1 MNNTPESMR
10 PNCRGTVDPDSWVRG
25 QAPGPLADG
34 RRRAAWKLPLFILLL
49 FASASLGCGGGTA
62 LLETPTSTVKVTP
75 TAASDPQADR
85 LLKSSDPMDASVIRV
100 IEEAQS
106 AHPCDLTPWD
116 SECVEDY
123 QREKLAGADQ
133 VVMEDSDTVT
143 VAALTSRLQQLLPS
157 VVRVSTGN
165 SAGTGVIAHTRGNIG
180 YVVTNHH
187 VVEDASSVEVTVG
200 QTNRYNG
207 EILGFDQVR
216 DLAVLKICCG
226 EFMPARF
233 GDVTSVGPGTEV
245 IAIGFARDI
254 PGSPSLSRGIISAMR
269 YDPGVQSEVIQTDAA
284 INPGNSGGPLASLG
298 GEVLGLVTFKF
309 DQAEGLGFAISSDAV
324 LQQMPALW
332 GGEADVPAVPAQVP
346 VVDPALSDD
355 ELEARIREALEEIV
369 PIPTPAASL
378 APVPVPNAQPI
389 PSISPTLTEIPLSH
403 PCALETIES
412 AEDMAITYEK
422 FLAAEGM
429 VNYSPLAQ
437 EALRIRVVDA
447 AGSYT
452 IAFLNDPMAY
462 NSFRDYLIAIGIE
475 GAIGLD
481 SKSQLESLRRRGL
494 LPERRTSLVEYGEAR
509 ASDPCTAARIRV
521 FTDDDVMTLL
531 ALSVNGGG
539 INRYASDAVLTSLVR
554 FRFHDP
560 SAPLIYWIL
569 ENQVN

>member
-1 MNNTPESMR
+1 MTGNNLPSIK
-10 PNCRGTVDPDSWVRG
+10 
-25 QAPGPLADG
+25 LAENHCLF
-34 RRRAAWKLPLFILLL
+34 RRETCLLHWKLPLIILLL
-49 FASASLGCGGGTA
+49 FTSASLGCGEGTA
-62 LLETPTSTVKVTP
+62 PLEKPTPTVEVTP

-85 LLKSSDPMDASVIRV
+85 LLDPSGPTDASVIRA

-106 AHPCDLTPWD
+106 AEFCDLAPWD
-116 SECVEDY
+116 SECVENH
-123 QREKLAGADQ
+123 QREKLAGAHQ
-133 VVMEDSDTVT
+133 VVKEDSDTVT
-143 VAALTSRLQQLLPS
+143 AAALTSMLQQLLPS
-157 VVRVSTGN
+157 VVRVNTGN
-165 SAGTGVIAHTRGNIG
+165 SAGTGVIAQTRGNIG

-207 EILGFDQVR
+207 EMLGFDQVR

-226 EFMPARF
+226 EFMPVRF

-254 PGSPSLSRGIISAMR
+254 PGAPSLSRGIISAMR

-332 GGEADVPAVPAQVP
+332 GGEADAPAVPAQVP

-369 PIPTPAASL
+369 PAPTPAGGL
-378 APVPVPNAQPI
+378 APVPVPNAQPT
-389 PSISPTLTEIPLSH
+389 PSNSPTPSAVPTHH
-403 PCALETIES
+403 PCALATIES
-412 AEDMAITYEK
+412 AEDMAITYER
-422 FLAAEGM
+422 FLAADPYANSVSSRAREF
-429 VNYSPLAQ
+429 
-437 EALRIRVVDA
+437 IRKIFVDA

-462 NSFRDYLIAIGIE
+462 NSFSPNPPKEWGI
-475 GAIGLD
+475 
-481 SKSQLESLRRRGL
+481 KR
-494 LPERRTSLVEYGEAR
+494 
-509 ASDPCTAARIRV
+509 C
-521 FTDDDVMTLL
+521 
-531 ALSVNGGG
+531 
-539 INRYASDAVLTSLVR
+539 
-554 FRFHDP
+554 
-560 SAPLIYWIL
+560 
-569 ENQVN
+569 